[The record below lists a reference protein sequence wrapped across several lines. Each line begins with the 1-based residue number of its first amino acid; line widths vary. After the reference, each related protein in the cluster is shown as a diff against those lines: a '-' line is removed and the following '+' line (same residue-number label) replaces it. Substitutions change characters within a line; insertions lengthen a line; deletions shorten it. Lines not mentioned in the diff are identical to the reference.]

1 MSDIDI
7 ADREPIRD
15 LPEPEE
21 RVRLRQRFGVTQ
33 EEVARALKVT
43 RKTVSS
49 WEQGISEPTGE
60 RRTRYANLLQRW
72 QTREGGNR
80 ENLPHA

>member
-1 MSDIDI
+1 MSDFDL
-7 ADREPIRD
+7 ADREPIRE
-15 LPEPEE
+15 LPEPRE
-21 RVRLRQRFGVTQ
+21 RIRLRQRFGATQ

-60 RRTRYANLLQRW
+60 RRTRYANLLLRW
-72 QTREGGNR
+72 QTREGGDR
-80 ENLPHA
+80 SD

>member
-1 MSDIDI
+1 MGDIDI
-7 ADREPIRD
+7 ADREPIRE
-15 LPEPEE
+15 LPEPGE
-21 RVRLRQRFGVTQ
+21 RVRLRQHFGVTQ

-60 RRTRYANLLQRW
+60 RRTRYANLLLRW
-72 QTREGGNR
+72 QAREGAQK
-80 ENLPHA
+80 E